1 MVVNQLFSEKPS
13 LDLINRY
20 IKTFG
25 LNNIDDTT
33 EFTILDMIHHNTL
46 IQIQMLHNELADI
59 YLPCKKQYIDN
70 LDNKTAITV
79 LRQLIKIYDHD
90 LLSREKFIKST
101 KYLVYKIVSKQEK
114 IFNKKPNKNIK
125 KKDIVIIF
133 D

>member
-33 EFTILDMIHHNTL
+33 EFTILDMMQHNTL

-59 YLPCKKQYIDN
+59 CLPC
-70 LDNKTAITV
+70 
-79 LRQLIKIYDHD
+79 
-90 LLSREKFIKST
+90 
-101 KYLVYKIVSKQEK
+101 
-114 IFNKKPNKNIK
+114 
-125 KKDIVIIF
+125 
-133 D
+133 

>member
-33 EFTILDMIHHNTL
+33 EFTILDMMQHNTL

-59 YLPCKKQYIDN
+59 YLPCKKQYINN

-79 LRQLIKIYDHD
+79 LRQLLKIYDHD
-90 LLSREKFIKST
+90 LLSREKFIKAT

-114 IFNKKPNKNIK
+114 IFYKKPNKNIK
-125 KKDIVIIF
+125 KKDIVIVF